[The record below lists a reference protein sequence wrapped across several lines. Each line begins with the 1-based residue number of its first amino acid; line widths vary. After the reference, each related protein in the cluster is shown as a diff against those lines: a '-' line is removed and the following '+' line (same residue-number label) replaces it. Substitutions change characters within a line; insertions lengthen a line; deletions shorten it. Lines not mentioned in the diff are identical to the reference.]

1 MGFGNET
8 TSTRPLGFES
18 ETRLGGAML
27 FVVPG
32 PASTMTT
39 PLVATPFSVTWKS
52 TLPMNRPL
60 TSVPDAVLK
69 KSSEV
74 APGAKLFGARG
85 ASVAWVQGDAMKER
99 ASAGRILIIFIIVR
113 FHEGIIEL
121 P

>member
-8 TSTRPLGFES
+8 TSARPLGFES

-32 PASTMTT
+32 PSTMTT

-60 TSVPDAVLK
+60 TSVPDAVLE

-74 APGAKLFGARG
+74 PPGAKLFGVRV
-85 ASVAWVQGDAMKER
+85 ASVAWVQGDAMRER
-99 ASAGRILIIFIIVR
+99 ASAGRILIIFIIKIGR
-113 FHEGIIEL
+113 ASCRE
-121 P
+121 